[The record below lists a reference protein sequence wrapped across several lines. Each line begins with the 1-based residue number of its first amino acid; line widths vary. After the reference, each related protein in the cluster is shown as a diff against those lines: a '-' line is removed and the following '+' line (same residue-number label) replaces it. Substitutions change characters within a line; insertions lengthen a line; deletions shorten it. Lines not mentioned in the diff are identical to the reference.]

1 MVSLFQEL
9 SQLEKNNMR
18 KICIIQVE
26 RKCTKMEIT
35 SIDVTLIL
43 DNNLHSEEVLPIL
56 KEFLV

>member
-9 SQLEKNNMR
+9 SQLEKSNMR
-18 KICIIQVE
+18 KTCIIQVE

-35 SIDVTLIL
+35 SIDVTLIP
-43 DNNLHSEEVLPIL
+43 DNNLHSKEVFPIL